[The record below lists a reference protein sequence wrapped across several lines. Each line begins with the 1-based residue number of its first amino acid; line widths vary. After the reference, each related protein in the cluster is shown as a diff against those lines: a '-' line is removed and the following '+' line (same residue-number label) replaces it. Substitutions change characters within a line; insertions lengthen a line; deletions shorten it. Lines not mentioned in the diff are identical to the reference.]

1 MNQSC
6 ILVQLISVGLLVKVL
21 VLGFEIFEVL
31 GLGFI
36 LVLQISI
43 RNLLFGQ
50 QVVVF

>member
-6 ILVQLISVGLLVKVL
+6 ILVQLISVGLLVK